1 MEEVES
7 NRTGR
12 TMGRAV
18 LCVAAAL
25 LFAMAIAVSSPA
37 EAARGGGFGGA
48 GFHGGLGG
56 GGFHGGIGGFHGGV
70 DFHGGAGG
78 FHGGGFHAGRLAM
91 GGSRGGAG
99 HGGVAN
105 LHDGFGFGARDGGH
119 WAYGWYNGRYGWW
132 RGDGL
137 GWTYYPYPYDADYG
151 DYSLPAAAPYWYCS
165 DPPGY
170 YPYLTQ
176 CNTAWQTAPGS

>member
-1 MEEVES
+1 
-7 NRTGR
+7 
-12 TMGRAV
+12 
-18 LCVAAAL
+18 LVARDFMAAW
-25 LFAMAIAVSSPA
+25 
-37 EAARGGGFGGA
+37 EAADSTVELAAFMA
-48 GFHGGLGG
+48 ASTSM
-56 GGFHGGIGGFHGGV
+56 V
-70 DFHGGAGG
+70 GAGG